1 MSDNPNR
8 ESTPVY
14 NTVDQAQSAF
24 ANLLNA
30 TDESQEQTTES
41 VEATQDEPQEVTESE
56 VETGEVEEQSQS
68 EDLTE
73 DYSEEEQ
80 EEEAAYEI
88 KVNGKPVKVTLDEL
102 MSGYQRDS
110 DYRRKTMELADERRL
125 LEEEVNKAKS
135 ESDAVAKLRQDYAT
149 RLSEIENSMQP
160 DANID
165 WAKLYETDPDEYHR
179 KKIEVENK
187 SKALETIKAERQ
199 RAIQEQQQEQSKVFN
214 QYLEQQKKLLA
225 EKEPEYV
232 DPVKGEGLRK
242 DMTSYL
248 KKEGYS
254 DQELN
259 MMVDHR
265 SFVIAKKA
273 MLYDKMMNSK
283 ISAKQS
289 KTVPKMVRSGTTKTI
304 NKDSQQA
311 KSLKSRLKQTGSMK
325 DAANVLKQFL

>member
-30 TDESQEQTTES
+30 TDESQEQTTEP
-41 VEATQDEPQEVTESE
+41 VETTQDEPYEANESE
-56 VETGEVEEQSQS
+56 VETAEVEEQSQS
-68 EDLTE
+68 EDLTDE
-73 DYSEEEQ
+73 VSEEAQ
-80 EEEAAYEI
+80 EEEAKYQI
-88 KVNGKPVKVTLDEL
+88 KVNGKPVEVTLDEL

-125 LEEEVNKAKS
+125 LEEEVNRAKS

-149 RLSEIENSMQP
+149 RLGEIENSMQL

-165 WAKLYETDPDEYHR
+165 WAKLYETNPDEYHR
-179 KKIEVENK
+179 MKIEVENK

-199 RAIQEQQQEQSKVFN
+199 RALQEQQQEQTKVFN

-225 EKEPEYV
+225 DKEPEYV

-283 ISAKQS
+283 VSAKQS
-289 KTVPKMVRSGTTKTI
+289 KPVPKMVRSGTTKTI

-311 KSLKSRLKQTGSMK
+311 KSLKSRLKQTGSMR

>member
-1 MSDNPNR
+1 MIDNPNG
-8 ESTPVY
+8 ESRPIY

-41 VEATQDEPQEVTESE
+41 VEATQDEPYEANESE

-73 DYSEEEQ
+73 DYSEEAQ
-80 EEEAAYEI
+80 EEEAKYEI
-88 KVNGKPVKVTLDEL
+88 KVNGKPVEVTLDEL
-102 MSGYQRDS
+102 MSGYQRDA

-125 LEEEVNKAKS
+125 LEEEVNRAKS

-165 WAKLYETDPDEYHR
+165 WARLYETDPDEYHR

-199 RAIQEQQQEQSKVFN
+199 RAIQEQQQEQTKVFN

-311 KSLKSRLKQTGSMK
+311 KSLKSRLKQTGSMR

>member
-225 EKEPEYV
+225 DKEPEYV

>member
-1 MSDNPNR
+1 MSDNPNG

-30 TDESQEQTTES
+30 TDESQEQTTEP

-56 VETGEVEEQSQS
+56 VETAEVEEQSQS

-73 DYSEEEQ
+73 EVSEEAQ
-80 EEEAAYEI
+80 EEEAKYEI
-88 KVNGKPVKVTLDEL
+88 KVNGKPVEVTLDEL
-102 MSGYQRDS
+102 MSGYQRDA

-149 RLSEIENSMQP
+149 RLGEIENSMQP

-199 RAIQEQQQEQSKVFN
+199 RALEEQQQEQTKVFN

-283 ISAKQS
+283 VSAKQS
-289 KTVPKMVRSGTTKTI
+289 KPVPKMVRSGTTKTI

>member
-41 VEATQDEPQEVTESE
+41 VEATQDEPYEANESE

-68 EDLTE
+68 EDQTE
-73 DYSEEEQ
+73 DYSEEAQ
-80 EEEAAYEI
+80 EEEAKYEI
-88 KVNGKPVKVTLDEL
+88 KVNGKPVEVTLDEL

-125 LEEEVNKAKS
+125 LEEEVNRAKS

-149 RLSEIENSMQP
+149 RLSEIENSMKP

-165 WAKLYETDPDEYHR
+165 WARLYETDPDEYHR

-199 RAIQEQQQEQSKVFN
+199 RAIQEQQQEQTKVFN
-214 QYLEQQKKLLA
+214 QYLEQQKRLLA
-225 EKEPEYV
+225 DKEPESV
-232 DPVKGEGLRK
+232 DPVKGEILRK

-311 KSLKSRLKQTGSMK
+311 KSLKSRLKQTGSMR

>member
-1 MSDNPNR
+1 MSDNPNG

-73 DYSEEEQ
+73 DYSEEAQ
-80 EEEAAYEI
+80 EEEAKYEI
-88 KVNGKPVKVTLDEL
+88 KVNGKPVEVTLDEL

-125 LEEEVNKAKS
+125 LEEEVNRAKS

-149 RLSEIENSMQP
+149 RLSEIENSMKP

-165 WAKLYETDPDEYHR
+165 WAKLYENDPDEYHR

-199 RAIQEQQQEQSKVFN
+199 RAIQEQQQEQTKVFN

-232 DPVKGEGLRK
+232 DPVKGEG
-242 DMTSYL
+242 
-248 KKEGYS
+248 
-254 DQELN
+254 
-259 MMVDHR
+259 
-265 SFVIAKKA
+265 
-273 MLYDKMMNSK
+273 
-283 ISAKQS
+283 
-289 KTVPKMVRSGTTKTI
+289 
-304 NKDSQQA
+304 
-311 KSLKSRLKQTGSMK
+311 
-325 DAANVLKQFL
+325 

>member
-1 MSDNPNR
+1 MSDNPNG

-30 TDESQEQTTES
+30 TDESQEQTTEP

-56 VETGEVEEQSQS
+56 VETAEVEEQSQS
-68 EDLTE
+68 EDLTDE
-73 DYSEEEQ
+73 VSEEAQ
-80 EEEAAYEI
+80 EEEAKYQI
-88 KVNGKPVKVTLDEL
+88 KVNGKPVEVTLDEL

-125 LEEEVNKAKS
+125 LEEEKTKAKS

-149 RLSEIENSMQP
+149 RLGEIENSMQP

-199 RAIQEQQQEQSKVFN
+199 RALQEQQQEQTKVFN

-225 EKEPEYV
+225 DKEPEYV

-283 ISAKQS
+283 VSAKQS
-289 KTVPKMVRSGTTKTI
+289 KPVPKMVRSGTTKTI

-311 KSLKSRLKQTGSMK
+311 KSLKSRLKQTGSMR

>member
-1 MSDNPNR
+1 MIDTPNE

-30 TDESQEQTTES
+30 TDESREQTTEP

-56 VETGEVEEQSQS
+56 VETAEVEEQSQS
-68 EDLTE
+68 EDLTDE
-73 DYSEEEQ
+73 VSEEAQ
-80 EEEAAYEI
+80 EEEAKYEI
-88 KVNGKPVKVTLDEL
+88 KVNGKPVEVTLDEL
-102 MSGYQRDS
+102 MSGYQRDA

-149 RLSEIENSMQP
+149 RLGEIENSMQL

-165 WAKLYETDPDEYHR
+165 WAKLYETNPDEYHR
-179 KKIEVENK
+179 MKIEVENK

-199 RAIQEQQQEQSKVFN
+199 RALQEQQQEQTKVFN

-283 ISAKQS
+283 VSAKQS
-289 KTVPKMVRSGTTKTI
+289 KPVPKMVRSGTTKTI

-311 KSLKSRLKQTGSMK
+311 KSLKSRLKQTGSMR

>member
-1 MSDNPNR
+1 MIDNPNG
-8 ESTPVY
+8 ESKPIY

-56 VETGEVEEQSQS
+56 VETEEVEEQSQS

-149 RLSEIENSMQP
+149 RLSEIENSMKP

-165 WAKLYETDPDEYHR
+165 WAKLYESDPDEYHR

-199 RAIQEQQQEQSKVFN
+199 RAIQEQQQEQTKVFN

-311 KSLKSRLKQTGSMK
+311 KSLKSRLKQTGSMR

>member
-1 MSDNPNR
+1 MSDNPNG

-30 TDESQEQTTES
+30 TDESQEQTTEP

-56 VETGEVEEQSQS
+56 VETEEVEEQSQS
-68 EDLTE
+68 EDQTE
-73 DYSEEEQ
+73 DYSEEAQ
-80 EEEAAYEI
+80 EEEAKYEI
-88 KVNGKPVKVTLDEL
+88 KVNGKPVEVTLDEL

-304 NKDSQQA
+304 NKDSQQS
-311 KSLKSRLKQTGSMK
+311 KSLKSRLKQTGSMR

>member
-1 MSDNPNR
+1 MSDNPNG

-68 EDLTE
+68 EDLTD
-73 DYSEEEQ
+73 DYSEEAQ
-80 EEEAAYEI
+80 EEEAKYEI
-88 KVNGKPVKVTLDEL
+88 KVNGKPVEVTLDEL

-125 LEEEVNKAKS
+125 LEEEVNRAKS

-149 RLSEIENSMQP
+149 RLSEIENSMKP

-199 RAIQEQQQEQSKVFN
+199 RAIQEQQQEQTKVFN

-289 KTVPKMVRSGTTKTI
+289 KTVPKMVRSGTTKTV
-304 NKDSQQA
+304 NKDNQQS
-311 KSLKSRLKQTGSMK
+311 KSLKSRLKQTGSMR

>member
-1 MSDNPNR
+1 MSDNPNG

-30 TDESQEQTTES
+30 TDESQEQTTEP

-56 VETGEVEEQSQS
+56 VETEEVEEQSQS
-68 EDLTE
+68 EDQTE
-73 DYSEEEQ
+73 DYSEEAQ
-80 EEEAAYEI
+80 EEEAKYEI
-88 KVNGKPVKVTLDEL
+88 KVNGKPVEVTLDEL

-125 LEEEVNKAKS
+125 LEEEVNRAKS

-149 RLSEIENSMQP
+149 RLGEIENSMQP

-165 WAKLYETDPDEYHR
+165 WAKLYETNPDEYHR
-179 KKIEVENK
+179 VKIEVENK
-187 SKALETIKAERQ
+187 SKALETIKTERQ
-199 RAIQEQQQEQSKVFN
+199 RALAEQQQEQTKVFN
-214 QYLEQQKKLLA
+214 QYLEQQKQLLA
-225 EKEPEYV
+225 DKEPEYV

-304 NKDSQQA
+304 NKDSQQS
-311 KSLKSRLKQTGSMK
+311 KSLKSRLKQTGSMR

>member
-1 MSDNPNR
+1 MSDNPNG
-8 ESTPVY
+8 ESTPIY

-30 TDESQEQTTES
+30 TDESQEQTTEP
-41 VEATQDEPQEVTESE
+41 VEATQDEPEEVTESE
-56 VETGEVEEQSQS
+56 VETAEVEEQSQS

-73 DYSEEEQ
+73 EVSEEAQ
-80 EEEAAYEI
+80 EEEAKYEI
-88 KVNGKPVKVTLDEL
+88 KVNGKPVEVTLDEL

-110 DYRRKTMELADERRL
+110 DYRRKTMEIADERRL
-125 LEEEVNKAKS
+125 LEEEVNKAKT

-149 RLSEIENSMQP
+149 RLGEIESSMQP

-199 RAIQEQQQEQSKVFN
+199 RALGEQQQEQTKVFN

-225 EKEPEYV
+225 DKEPEYV

-283 ISAKQS
+283 VSAKQS
-289 KTVPKMVRSGTTKTI
+289 KSVPKMVRSGTTKTI
-304 NKDSQQA
+304 NKDSQQS

>member
-41 VEATQDEPQEVTESE
+41 VEATQDEPYEANESE

-149 RLSEIENSMQP
+149 RLSEIENSMKP

-165 WAKLYETDPDEYHR
+165 WARLYETDPDEYHR

-225 EKEPEYV
+225 DKEPESV
-232 DPVKGEGLRK
+232 DPVKGEILRK

-289 KTVPKMVRSGTTKTI
+289 KTVPKMVRSGTQKTI
-304 NKDSQQA
+304 NKDSQQS
-311 KSLKSRLKQTGSMK
+311 KSLKSRLKQTGSMR

>member
-1 MSDNPNR
+1 MSDNPNG

-30 TDESQEQTTES
+30 TDESQEQTTEP

-56 VETGEVEEQSQS
+56 VETEEVEEQSQS
-68 EDLTE
+68 EDLTDE
-73 DYSEEEQ
+73 VSEEAQ
-80 EEEAAYEI
+80 EEEAKYEI
-88 KVNGKPVKVTLDEL
+88 KVNGKPVEVTLDEL

-199 RAIQEQQQEQSKVFN
+199 RALQEQQQEQTKVFN
-214 QYLEQQKKLLA
+214 QYLEQQKQLLA
-225 EKEPEYV
+225 DKEPEYV

-289 KTVPKMVRSGTTKTI
+289 KTVPKMVRSGTQKTI
-304 NKDSQQA
+304 NKDSQQS
-311 KSLKSRLKQTGSMK
+311 KSLKSRLKKTGSMK

>member
-1 MSDNPNR
+1 MADNPNG

-30 TDESQEQTTES
+30 TDESQEQTTEP

-56 VETGEVEEQSQS
+56 VETAEVEEQSQS

-73 DYSEEEQ
+73 EVSEEAQ
-80 EEEAAYEI
+80 EEEAKYQI
-88 KVNGKPVKVTLDEL
+88 KVNGKPVEVTLDEL

-135 ESDAVAKLRQDYAT
+135 ESDAVAKLRQDYTT
-149 RLSEIENSMQP
+149 RLGEIENSMQP
-160 DANID
+160 DASID

-199 RAIQEQQQEQSKVFN
+199 RALEEQQQEQTKVFN

-283 ISAKQS
+283 VSAKQS
-289 KTVPKMVRSGTTKTI
+289 KPVPKMVRSGTHKTI

-311 KSLKSRLKQTGSMK
+311 KSLKSRLKQTGSMR

>member
-125 LEEEVNKAKS
+125 LEEEVNRAKS

-149 RLSEIENSMQP
+149 RLSEIENSMKP

-289 KTVPKMVRSGTTKTI
+289 KTVPKMVRSGTQKTI

>member
-1 MSDNPNR
+1 MIDNPNG
-8 ESTPVY
+8 ESKPVY

-68 EDLTE
+68 EDQTD
-73 DYSEEEQ
+73 DYSEETQ
-80 EEEAAYEI
+80 EEEAKYQI
-88 KVNGKPVKVTLDEL
+88 KVNGKPVEVTLDEL

-125 LEEEVNKAKS
+125 LEEQVNKAKS

-187 SKALETIKAERQ
+187 SKALETIKAERE
-199 RAIQEQQQEQSKVFN
+199 RALGEQQQEQTKVFN

-225 EKEPEYV
+225 DKEPEYV

-289 KTVPKMVRSGTTKTI
+289 KTVPKMVRSGTTKTV
-304 NKDSQQA
+304 NKDSQQS

>member
-1 MSDNPNR
+1 MIDNPNG
-8 ESTPVY
+8 ESKPIY

-56 VETGEVEEQSQS
+56 VETEEVEEQSQS
-68 EDLTE
+68 EDQTD
-73 DYSEEEQ
+73 DYSEEAQ
-80 EEEAAYEI
+80 EEEAKYEI
-88 KVNGKPVKVTLDEL
+88 KVNGKPVEVTLDEL

-225 EKEPEYV
+225 DKEPEYV
-232 DPVKGEGLRK
+232 DPVKGESLRK

-311 KSLKSRLKQTGSMK
+311 KSLKSRLKQTGSMR

>member
-1 MSDNPNR
+1 MSDNPNG

-125 LEEEVNKAKS
+125 LEEEVNRAKS

-149 RLSEIENSMQP
+149 RLSEIENSMKP

-165 WAKLYETDPDEYHR
+165 WAKLYESDPDEYHR

-199 RAIQEQQQEQSKVFN
+199 RAIQEQQQEQTKVFN

-311 KSLKSRLKQTGSMK
+311 KSLKSRLKQTGSMR

>member
-1 MSDNPNR
+1 MIDNPNG
-8 ESTPVY
+8 ESRPIY

-41 VEATQDEPQEVTESE
+41 VEATQDEPYEANESE
-56 VETGEVEEQSQS
+56 VETREVEEQSQS
-68 EDLTE
+68 EDQTD
-73 DYSEEEQ
+73 DYSEEAQ
-80 EEEAAYEI
+80 EEEAKYEI
-88 KVNGKPVKVTLDEL
+88 KVNGKPVEVTLDEL

-125 LEEEVNKAKS
+125 LEEEVNRAKS

-149 RLSEIENSMQP
+149 RLSEIENSMKP

-165 WAKLYETDPDEYHR
+165 WARLYETNPDEYHR
-179 KKIEVENK
+179 MKIEVENK

-199 RAIQEQQQEQSKVFN
+199 RAIQEQQQEQTKVFN
-214 QYLEQQKKLLA
+214 QYLEQQKRLLA
-225 EKEPEYV
+225 DKEPESV
-232 DPVKGEGLRK
+232 DPVKGEILRK

-311 KSLKSRLKQTGSMK
+311 KSLKSRLKQTGSMR

>member
-1 MSDNPNR
+1 MIDNPNG
-8 ESTPVY
+8 ESRPIY

-68 EDLTE
+68 EDQTD
-73 DYSEEEQ
+73 DYGEEAQ
-80 EEEAAYEI
+80 EEEAKYEI
-88 KVNGKPVKVTLDEL
+88 KVNGKPVEVTLDEL

-125 LEEEVNKAKS
+125 LEEEVNRAKS

-149 RLSEIENSMQP
+149 RLSEIENSMKP

-165 WAKLYETDPDEYHR
+165 WARLYETDPDEYHR

-214 QYLEQQKKLLA
+214 QYLEKQKRLLA
-225 EKEPEYV
+225 DKEPESV
-232 DPVKGEGLRK
+232 DPVKGEILRK

-311 KSLKSRLKQTGSMK
+311 KSLKSRLKQTGSMR

>member
-1 MSDNPNR
+1 MIDNPNG

-14 NTVDQAQSAF
+14 NTVDQAKSAF

-41 VEATQDEPQEVTESE
+41 VEATQDEPYEANESE

-68 EDLTE
+68 EDQTE
-73 DYSEEEQ
+73 DYSEEAQ
-80 EEEAAYEI
+80 EEEAKYEI
-88 KVNGKPVKVTLDEL
+88 KVNGKPVEVTLDEL

-125 LEEEVNKAKS
+125 LEEEVNRAKS

-149 RLSEIENSMQP
+149 RLSEIENSMKP

-165 WAKLYETDPDEYHR
+165 WARLYETDPDEYHR

-225 EKEPEYV
+225 DKEPESV
-232 DPVKGEGLRK
+232 DPVKGEILRK

-311 KSLKSRLKQTGSMK
+311 KSLKSRLKQTGSMR

>member
-1 MSDNPNR
+1 MSDNPNG

-68 EDLTE
+68 EDLTD
-73 DYSEEEQ
+73 DYSEEAQ
-80 EEEAAYEI
+80 EEEAKYEI
-88 KVNGKPVKVTLDEL
+88 KVNGKPVEVTLDEL

-125 LEEEVNKAKS
+125 LEEEVNRAKS

-149 RLSEIENSMQP
+149 RLSEIENSMKP

-165 WAKLYETDPDEYHR
+165 WAKLYENDPDEYHR

-199 RAIQEQQQEQSKVFN
+199 RAIQEQQQEQTKVFN

-289 KTVPKMVRSGTTKTI
+289 KTVPKMVRSGTTKTV
-304 NKDSQQA
+304 NKDNQQS
-311 KSLKSRLKQTGSMK
+311 KSLKSRLKQTGSMR

>member
-1 MSDNPNR
+1 MSDNPNG
-8 ESTPVY
+8 ESTPIY

-24 ANLLNA
+24 AILLNA
-30 TDESQEQTTES
+30 TDESQEQTTEP

-56 VETGEVEEQSQS
+56 VETAEVEEQSQS

-73 DYSEEEQ
+73 EVSEEAQ
-80 EEEAAYEI
+80 EEEAKYEI
-88 KVNGKPVKVTLDEL
+88 KVNGKPVEVTLDEL

-149 RLSEIENSMQP
+149 RLSEIENSMKP

-199 RAIQEQQQEQSKVFN
+199 RAIQEQQQEQTKVFN

-225 EKEPEYV
+225 DKEPEYV

-283 ISAKQS
+283 VSAKQS
-289 KTVPKMVRSGTTKTI
+289 KPVPKMVRSGTTKTI
-304 NKDSQQA
+304 NKDSQQS
-311 KSLKSRLKQTGSMK
+311 KSLKSRLKQTGSMR

>member
-30 TDESQEQTTES
+30 TDESQEQTTEP

-56 VETGEVEEQSQS
+56 VETAEVEEQSQS
-68 EDLTE
+68 EDLTDE
-73 DYSEEEQ
+73 VSEEAQ
-80 EEEAAYEI
+80 EEEAKYEI
-88 KVNGKPVKVTLDEL
+88 KVNGKPVEVTLDEL

-149 RLSEIENSMQP
+149 RLGEIENSMQP

-199 RAIQEQQQEQSKVFN
+199 RALEEQQQEQTKVFN

-225 EKEPEYV
+225 DKEPEYV

-283 ISAKQS
+283 VSAKQS
-289 KTVPKMVRSGTTKTI
+289 KPVPKMVRSGTTKTI
-304 NKDSQQA
+304 NKDSQQS
-311 KSLKSRLKQTGSMK
+311 KSLKSRLKQTGSMR

>member
-68 EDLTE
+68 EDQTD
-73 DYSEEEQ
+73 DYSEEAQ
-80 EEEAAYEI
+80 EEEAKYEI
-88 KVNGKPVKVTLDEL
+88 KVNGKPVEVTLDEL

-225 EKEPEYV
+225 DKEPEYV
-232 DPVKGEGLRK
+232 DPVKGESLRK

-311 KSLKSRLKQTGSMK
+311 KSLKSRLKQTGSMR

>member
-1 MSDNPNR
+1 MSDNPNG

-30 TDESQEQTTES
+30 TDESQEQTTEP

-56 VETGEVEEQSQS
+56 VETAEVEEQSQS
-68 EDLTE
+68 EDLTDE
-73 DYSEEEQ
+73 VSEEAQ
-80 EEEAAYEI
+80 EEEAKYEI
-88 KVNGKPVKVTLDEL
+88 KVNGKPVEVTLDEL

-125 LEEEVNKAKS
+125 LQDEVNKAKS

-149 RLSEIENSMQP
+149 RLGEIENSMQP

-199 RAIQEQQQEQSKVFN
+199 RALEEQQQEQTKVFN

-283 ISAKQS
+283 VSAKQS
-289 KTVPKMVRSGTTKTI
+289 KPVPKMVRSGTTKTI

>member
-1 MSDNPNR
+1 MSDNPNG

-30 TDESQEQTTES
+30 TDESQEQTTET

-56 VETGEVEEQSQS
+56 VETEEVEEQSQS
-68 EDLTE
+68 EDQTD
-73 DYSEEEQ
+73 DYSEEAQ
-80 EEEAAYEI
+80 EEEAKYEI
-88 KVNGKPVKVTLDEL
+88 KVNGKPVEVTLDEL

-165 WAKLYETDPDEYHR
+165 WAKLYETNPDEYHR
-179 KKIEVENK
+179 MKIEVENK
-187 SKALETIKAERQ
+187 SKALETIKTERQ
-199 RAIQEQQQEQSKVFN
+199 RALAEQQQEQTKVFN
-214 QYLEQQKKLLA
+214 QYLEQQKQLLA
-225 EKEPEYV
+225 DKEPEYV

-289 KTVPKMVRSGTTKTI
+289 KTVPKMVRSGTQKTI
-304 NKDSQQA
+304 NKDSQQS

>member
-1 MSDNPNR
+1 MSDNPNG

-149 RLSEIENSMQP
+149 RLSEIENSMKP

-165 WAKLYETDPDEYHR
+165 WAKLYESDPDEYHR

-199 RAIQEQQQEQSKVFN
+199 RAIQEQQQEQTKVFN

-311 KSLKSRLKQTGSMK
+311 KSLKSRLKQTGSMR

>member
-1 MSDNPNR
+1 MSDNPNG

-30 TDESQEQTTES
+30 TDESQEQTTEP

-56 VETGEVEEQSQS
+56 VETEEVEEQSQS

-73 DYSEEEQ
+73 EVSEEAQ
-80 EEEAAYEI
+80 EEEAKYEI
-88 KVNGKPVKVTLDEL
+88 KVNGKPVEVTLDEL

-199 RAIQEQQQEQSKVFN
+199 RAIQEQQQEQTKVFN

-289 KTVPKMVRSGTTKTI
+289 KTVPKMVRSGTTKTV
-304 NKDSQQA
+304 NKDSQQS
-311 KSLKSRLKQTGSMK
+311 KSLKSRLKKTGSMK

>member
-1 MSDNPNR
+1 MIDNPNR
-8 ESTPVY
+8 ESKPIY

-41 VEATQDEPQEVTESE
+41 VEATQDEPYEANESE

-68 EDLTE
+68 EDQTE
-73 DYSEEEQ
+73 DYSEEAQ
-80 EEEAAYEI
+80 EEEAKYEI
-88 KVNGKPVKVTLDEL
+88 KVNGKPVEVTLDEL

-125 LEEEVNKAKS
+125 LEEEVNRAKS

-149 RLSEIENSMQP
+149 RLSEIENSMKP

-165 WAKLYETDPDEYHR
+165 WARLYETDPDEYHR

-225 EKEPEYV
+225 DKEPEYV

-289 KTVPKMVRSGTTKTI
+289 KTVPKMVRSGTQKTI

-311 KSLKSRLKQTGSMK
+311 EVVKISLKTNRI
-325 DAANVLKQFL
+325 DERCC

>member
-1 MSDNPNR
+1 MIDNPNG
-8 ESTPVY
+8 ESRPIY

-41 VEATQDEPQEVTESE
+41 VEATQDEPYEANESE

-125 LEEEVNKAKS
+125 LEEEVNRAKS

-149 RLSEIENSMQP
+149 RLSEIENSMKP

-199 RAIQEQQQEQSKVFN
+199 RALAEQQQEQTKVFN
-214 QYLEQQKKLLA
+214 QYLEQQKRLLA
-225 EKEPEYV
+225 DKEPEYV
-232 DPVKGEGLRK
+232 DPVKGESLRK

-289 KTVPKMVRSGTTKTI
+289 KPVPKMVRSGTTKTI

-311 KSLKSRLKQTGSMK
+311 KSLKSRLKQTGSMR

>member
-30 TDESQEQTTES
+30 TDESQEQTTEP

-56 VETGEVEEQSQS
+56 VETAEVEEQSQS
-68 EDLTE
+68 EDLTDE
-73 DYSEEEQ
+73 VSEEAQ
-80 EEEAAYEI
+80 EEEAKYEI
-88 KVNGKPVKVTLDEL
+88 KVNGKPVEVTLDEL

-149 RLSEIENSMQP
+149 RLGEIENSMQP

-199 RAIQEQQQEQSKVFN
+199 RALEEQQQEQTKVFN

-283 ISAKQS
+283 VSAKQS
-289 KTVPKMVRSGTTKTI
+289 KPVPKMVRSGTTKTI
-304 NKDSQQA
+304 NKDSQQS
-311 KSLKSRLKQTGSMK
+311 KSLKSRLKQTGSMR

>member
-30 TDESQEQTTES
+30 TDESQEQTTEP

-56 VETGEVEEQSQS
+56 VETAEVEEQSQS
-68 EDLTE
+68 EDLTDE
-73 DYSEEEQ
+73 VSEEAQ
-80 EEEAAYEI
+80 EEEAKYEI
-88 KVNGKPVKVTLDEL
+88 KVNGKPVEVTLDEL

-149 RLSEIENSMQP
+149 RLGEIENSMQP

-165 WAKLYETDPDEYHR
+165 WAKLYETNPDEYHR
-179 KKIEVENK
+179 MKIEVENK

-199 RAIQEQQQEQSKVFN
+199 RALEEQQQEQTKVFN

-225 EKEPEYV
+225 DKEPEYV

-283 ISAKQS
+283 VSAKQS
-289 KTVPKMVRSGTTKTI
+289 KPVPKMVRSGTTKTI
-304 NKDSQQA
+304 NKDSQQS
-311 KSLKSRLKQTGSMK
+311 KSLKSRLKQTGSMR

>member
-68 EDLTE
+68 EDQTD
-73 DYSEEEQ
+73 DYGEEAQ
-80 EEEAAYEI
+80 EEEAKYEI
-88 KVNGKPVKVTLDEL
+88 KVNGKPVEVTLDEL

-125 LEEEVNKAKS
+125 LEEEVNRAKS

-149 RLSEIENSMQP
+149 RLSEIENSMKP

-165 WAKLYETDPDEYHR
+165 WARLYETDPDEYHR

-214 QYLEQQKKLLA
+214 QYLEQQKRLLA
-225 EKEPEYV
+225 DKEPEYV

-289 KTVPKMVRSGTTKTI
+289 KTVPKMVRSGTQKTI
-304 NKDSQQA
+304 NKDSQQS
-311 KSLKSRLKQTGSMK
+311 KSLKSRLKQTGSMR

>member
-1 MSDNPNR
+1 MIDNPNG
-8 ESTPVY
+8 ESRPIY

-68 EDLTE
+68 EDQTE
-73 DYSEEEQ
+73 DYSEEAQ
-80 EEEAAYEI
+80 EEEAKYEI
-88 KVNGKPVKVTLDEL
+88 KVNGKPVEVTLDEL

-125 LEEEVNKAKS
+125 LEEEVNRAKS

-149 RLSEIENSMQP
+149 RLSEIENSMKP

-165 WAKLYETDPDEYHR
+165 WARLYETDPDEYHR

-225 EKEPEYV
+225 DKEPESV
-232 DPVKGEGLRK
+232 DPVKGEILRK

-289 KTVPKMVRSGTTKTI
+289 KTVPKMVRSGTQKTI
-304 NKDSQQA
+304 NKDSQQS
-311 KSLKSRLKQTGSMK
+311 KSLKSRLKQTGSMR

>member
-1 MSDNPNR
+1 MSDNPNG

-30 TDESQEQTTES
+30 TDESQEQTTEP

-56 VETGEVEEQSQS
+56 VETAEVEEQSQS

-73 DYSEEEQ
+73 EVSEEAQ
-80 EEEAAYEI
+80 EEEAKYEI
-88 KVNGKPVKVTLDEL
+88 KVNGKPVEVTLDEL

-125 LEEEVNKAKS
+125 LEEEVNRAKS

-165 WAKLYETDPDEYHR
+165 WAKLYETNPDEYHR
-179 KKIEVENK
+179 MKIEVENK

-199 RAIQEQQQEQSKVFN
+199 RAIQEQQQEQTKVFN
-214 QYLEQQKKLLA
+214 QYLEQQKKT
-225 EKEPEYV
+225 PC
-232 DPVKGEGLRK
+232 
-242 DMTSYL
+242 
-248 KKEGYS
+248 
-254 DQELN
+254 
-259 MMVDHR
+259 
-265 SFVIAKKA
+265 
-273 MLYDKMMNSK
+273 
-283 ISAKQS
+283 
-289 KTVPKMVRSGTTKTI
+289 
-304 NKDSQQA
+304 
-311 KSLKSRLKQTGSMK
+311 
-325 DAANVLKQFL
+325 